1 MNEIELL
8 AIISELKHILNNY
21 GSDYKNYNGKKVKC
35 IKEQSIKNRL
45 SRYEEELKAIKT
57 VTND

>member
-8 AIISELKHILNNY
+8 AVIHELKHILNTY
-21 GSDYKNYNGKKVKC
+21 GSDYKDYNGKKVKC

-45 SRYEEELKAIKT
+45 ARFEKELKAKKQ
-57 VTND
+57 